1 MTTALLSLPL
11 WMQFLAGFIL
21 LGLGLMF
28 ILMPFSIFGVKP
40 RLEEVELQLNEV
52 RAELRIIA
60 MRLAQGAGE
69 TGPSGEPIYAPPRR
83 AAASGG
89 QAEPPLRPTET
100 MRTPDPMPWS
110 AQAGRQAA
118 QRPPV
123 ERPSVE
129 RPPAERP
136 LAERP
141 SVERTS
147 GERLTPDHAPAERI
161 QPDRMQYERSGQ
173 DEALRPMPAAEEV
186 SLREAFQPRHPSTDE
201 RRDRQI
207 PPSVR
212 DDYSYAESGAQ
223 ENLERILRPT
233 HFDPPPPRE
242 APRPPGATYDTR
254 ASAAPYAGAG
264 GTAASISSYQGKGQ
278 NEATS
283 RNDDAWRLKAQR
295 QEMAPRGAGAEAEKL
310 RQAEEAGA
318 RRVRSE
324 PTLRWPPRP

>member
-83 AAASGG
+83 AAASAG

-100 MRTPDPMPWS
+100 MRAPDPMPWS

-123 ERPSVE
+123 ERPPVE
-129 RPPAERP
+129 RSSGERS
-136 LAERP
+136 AGERA
-141 SVERTS
+141 S
-147 GERLTPDHAPAERI
+147 GERLTPDHAPVERI

-186 SLREAFQPRHPSTDE
+186 SAREAFQPRHPSADE
-201 RRDRQI
+201 RRDRQS
-207 PPSVR
+207 PPIVR

-254 ASAAPYAGAG
+254 ASAAPYVGAG
-264 GTAASISSYQGKGQ
+264 GTAASIFSSQGKDQ
-278 NEATS
+278 NEVAS